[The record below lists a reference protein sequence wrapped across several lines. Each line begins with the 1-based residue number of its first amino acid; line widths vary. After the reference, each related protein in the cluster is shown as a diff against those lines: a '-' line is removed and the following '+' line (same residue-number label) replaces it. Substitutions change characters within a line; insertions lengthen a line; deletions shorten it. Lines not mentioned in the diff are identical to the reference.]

1 MKKIAIALLLA
12 SSMLAFAG
20 DKPKEP
26 TVQELKLQLAQKDLQ
41 IASLKQQL
49 LDKQALI
56 NVLSDPQYQVQKLQN
71 DADKKAAQQA
81 IDDATPKPEPK

>member
-1 MKKIAIALLLA
+1 VKKIAIALLLA

-20 DKPKEP
+20 DKPKEL

-56 NVLSDPQYQVQKLQN
+56 NVLSDPRYQVQKLQN

-81 IDDATPKPEPK
+81 IDDATPKPEP